1 MDEERTKLVKAGGER
16 QDDSSLAMRNLLTN
30 IERKVDEEI
39 HQRHKDIQDSKDSLE
54 QKLVSLVDKLK
65 GDEKQGLD
73 RERRLM
79 E

>member
-39 HQRHKDIQDSKDSLE
+39 HQRHKDMQDSKEALE
-54 QKLVSLVDKLK
+54 
-65 GDEKQGLD
+65 
-73 RERRLM
+73 
-79 E
+79 

>member
-1 MDEERTKLVKAGGER
+1 
-16 QDDSSLAMRNLLTN
+16 MRNLLTN

-65 GDEKQGLD
+65 GDEKQGLE

>member
-1 MDEERTKLVKAGGER
+1 MDEERTKLVKAGSER

-65 GDEKQGLD
+65 GDEKQGLE